1 VYRSRGGEENLEDVS
16 EMHERME
23 QLIEDVL
30 TFAREGS
37 RVEELDWFDGSGV
50 AEEAWRN
57 VDTADATL
65 VQDWGYEIGGDPDRL
80 TRVFENLFRNA
91 VEHGGTDVTVEVG
104 TLDEPCGFYV
114 QDDGPGI
121 PEDRRDEVFNHGVTG
136 DDEGTGYGLAIVREI
151 AEAHGWSVYV
161 ADSDSGARFE
171 FAGVPVGDSL

>member
-1 VYRSRGGEENLEDVS
+1 MFSSPPSRAQRQVYRSRGGEENLEDVS

-121 PEDRRDEVFNHGVTG
+121 PEDRRDEVFDHGVTG
-136 DDEGTGYGLAIVREI
+136 DD
-151 AEAHGWSVYV
+151 
-161 ADSDSGARFE
+161 
-171 FAGVPVGDSL
+171 SL